1 MNYKNIHFG
10 EGNLRSVPND
20 TYGYLTWSLPSRV
33 TCPFATEKCKTKCF
47 AKKNEA
53 FASVLRSRQNNLEES
68 KQEGFVQKVIELIE
82 IYLAKKKNIGKLTI
96 VRIHVSGDFYSKAYL
111 DKWITIANHFKDR
124 KEVMFQ
130 SYTKSVQFLID
141 LDLQNVNIHFV
152 YSIWEDTDAKDIA
165 LAKTLG
171 LPTFTALTREK
182 VEEARKQ
189 GIFVCPKTSDGS
201 CKECYKC
208 NHKQIVT
215 SYH

>member
-1 MNYKNIHFG
+1 MHFG

-20 TYGYLTWSLPSRV
+20 TYGYLTWSLPSRT
-33 TCPFATEKCKTKCF
+33 TCPFATDTCKAKCF
-47 AKKNEA
+47 AKKNES

-68 KQEGFVQKVIELIE
+68 KKVEFVPNVIELIE
-82 IYLAKKKNIGKLTI
+82 LYLAKKKNMGKLTI
-96 VRIHVSGDFYSKAYL
+96 VRIHVSGDFYSREYL
-111 DKWITIANHFKDR
+111 DKWVAIANHFKGR
-124 KEVMFQ
+124 EEIMFQ
-130 SYTKSVQFLID
+130 SYTKSVQFLD
-141 LDLQNVNIHFV
+141 GLDLQNVNIHFV
-152 YSIWEDTDAKDIA
+152 YSIWEDTDQKDIE

-171 LPTFTALTREK
+171 LPTFTALSRPQ